1 MRRSVVR
8 DLPPEG
14 SYDFCN
20 TGDRGCQPGF
30 GTGLT
35 DLLVGVRWG
44 RVRDDALDEGEV
56 CDKVRW
62 LGGANPAPA
71 KIAMR
76 VVNGFDGGLV
86 ALEFEMD

>member
-1 MRRSVVR
+1 
-8 DLPPEG
+8 
-14 SYDFCN
+14 
-20 TGDRGCQPGF
+20 
-30 GTGLT
+30 
-35 DLLVGVRWG
+35 
-44 RVRDDALDEGEV
+44 VRDDALDEGEV